1 MPGYKGHLAGGAIA
15 GAAVLGGTVWSGLYA
30 PSFTQMAVLGG
41 LALLGALFPDVDT
54 NSKSQHP
61 ESQFVQPLAGRRQG

>member
-41 LALLGALFPDVDT
+41 LALLGAL
-54 NSKSQHP
+54 
-61 ESQFVQPLAGRRQG
+61 